1 MISFKCSTC
10 GQQIT
15 VADDQIGRTT
25 VCVRCRQPITIREP
39 SPEPARVG
47 PDVAGGTPT
56 PINEP
61 VPSWSE
67 PTRDFSGA
75 PESATLPPRDARS
88 PTPVQVPA
96 GLSPEYYDFLAP
108 AQDPGELGRLGPY
121 RVLGVLGT
129 GGMGVVFRAQD
140 PQLERPVALKVML
153 PALAASP
160 SAKQR
165 FLREARA
172 AAALDDDHIV
182 QIYQVGE
189 DRGIPFLA
197 MQFLKGETLDALLRR
212 VNHLPVPEAVRIG
225 REIAEGLAAAHA
237 QGLIHRDIK
246 PANIWLEAAQAGSD
260 RAGRVK
266 ILDFGLAR
274 AVVPDQQIT
283 QSGAILGT
291 PAYMSPEQSGG
302 KTIDH
307 RADLFSLGCVLY
319 QTATG
324 VSPFQSSDPVTT
336 LIAVA
341 TEQPRPLREIDP
353 AIPAELDDLVMRL
366 LAKDPASRP
375 GSAGYVVEALRSI
388 EKSTPASGV
397 AAAINEVIGHSIL
410 RSIEWL
416 RSRRSGKS
424 ATPPPASR
432 RIPTASL
439 PPLTVA
445 PVYTTP
451 IPDYSRP
458 RRSRFKRF
466 VLIFVAIFILYQIVR
481 SRDRGPVT
489 ITVSDDGK
497 VHVSKG
503 KDGRLDPAVPSPAM
517 KVAKAALIEKYGP
530 TDWVLKSSELRGP
543 KAAVFSGELG
553 EGHEAKKFRVYVKI
567 PDKKTRWQLDHI
579 ELDSKDASGE
589 GSDDS

>member
-25 VCVRCRQPITIREP
+25 MCVRCRQPIIIREP

-47 PDVAGGTPT
+47 RDGGPSTPVD
-56 PINEP
+56 EP
-61 VPSWSE
+61 MPSWSE

-75 PESATLPPRDARS
+75 PESPTLPPRDAKS
-88 PTPVQVPA
+88 PTPAQVPA

-108 AQDPGELGRLGPY
+108 AQGPGELGRLGPY
-121 RVLGVLGT
+121 HVLGVLGA

-140 PQLERPVALKVML
+140 PQLERSVALKAML

-274 AVVPDQQIT
+274 AVTPDQQIT

-302 KTIDH
+302 KAVDH
-307 RADLFSLGCVLY
+307 RADLFSLGCVIY

-341 TEQPRPLREIDP
+341 TQQPRSLFEIDP
-353 AIPAELDDLVMRL
+353 AIPTELDDLVMRL
-366 LAKDPASRP
+366 LCKDPAGRP
-375 GSAGYVVEALRSI
+375 ASAGHVVESLRSI
-388 EKSTPASGV
+388 EKVTPASGV
-397 AAAINEVIGHSIL
+397 ASAINDVISHSIQ
-410 RSIEWL
+410 RSIQWL
-416 RSRRSGKS
+416 RSRRSSSS
-424 ATPPPASR
+424 ATPPASR

-439 PPLTVA
+439 PPLAVE
-445 PVYTTP
+445 PVYQTP
-451 IPDYSRP
+451 IADYSRA
-458 RRSRFKRF
+458 RRSRIKRLI
-466 VLIFVAIFILYQIVR
+466 LIFIAIFVLYQIIR
-481 SRDRGPVT
+481 SRDRSAENVT
-489 ITVSDDGK
+489 LEFPGGSKLHINDD
-497 VHVSKG
+497 KG
-503 KDGRLDPAVPSPAM
+503 VRWDPGVSPAAK
-517 KVAKAALIEKYGP
+517 KVAETALKKEYGP
-530 TDWVLKSSELRGP
+530 TAWVLKSSRMVGP
-543 KAAVFSGELG
+543 NVADFLG
-553 EGHEAKKFRVYVKI
+553 EITEGHPSKFKVRVYL
-567 PDKKTRWQLDHI
+567 PPKKTRWEVQYIKIDK
-579 ELDSKDASGE
+579 EDATDE
-589 GSDDS
+589 ASDDS

>member
-1 MISFKCSTC
+1 MITFKCSTC

-25 VCVRCRQPITIREP
+25 VCVRCRQPIVIREP

-47 PDVAGGTPT
+47 PDGGPSTPL
-56 PINEP
+56 NEP
-61 VPSWSE
+61 MPSWSE

-75 PESATLPPRDARS
+75 PESATLPPRDAQS
-88 PTPVQVPA
+88 PTPVQIPA
-96 GLSPEYYDFLAP
+96 GISPEYYDFLLP
-108 AQDPGELGRLGPY
+108 AQGPGELGRLGPY
-121 RVLGVLGT
+121 RVLGVLGAC
-129 GGMGVVFRAQD
+129 GMGVVFRAQD
-140 PQLERPVALKVML
+140 PQLERPVALKAML

-182 QIYQVGE
+182 QIFQVGE

-212 VNHLPVPEAVRIG
+212 VNHLPVSEAARIG
-225 REIAEGLAAAHA
+225 REIAEGLTAAHA

-274 AVVPDQQIT
+274 AVTPDHQIT

-302 KTIDH
+302 KAVDH

-366 LAKDPASRP
+366 LAKDPANRP
-375 GSAGYVVEALRSI
+375 SSAGYVVESLRAI

-397 AAAINEVIGHSIL
+397 AAAINDVISHSIQ

-416 RSRRSGKS
+416 RTRRSNRS

-439 PPLTVA
+439 PPLTVE
-445 PVYTTP
+445 PVYQAPT
-451 IPDYSRP
+451 PDYSRS
-458 RRSRFKRF
+458 RRSRIKRF
-466 VLIFVAIFILYQIVR
+466 VLIFIAVFVLYQIVK
-481 SRDRGPVT
+481 SRDHAPLNVT
-489 ITVSDDGK
+489 IDDQGVHLSLPALTAAQKTV
-497 VHVSKG
+497 
-503 KDGRLDPAVPSPAM
+503 
-517 KVAKAALIEKYGP
+517 KAELKEKYGNRK
-530 TDWVLKSSELRGP
+530 WVLKPGEMIGP
-543 KAAVFSGELG
+543 NRAMFSGEIRQG
-553 EGHEAKKFRVYVKI
+553 DKSTPFRVLVRVPAGKTDWEVEGI
-567 PDKKTRWQLDHI
+567 DEGDAAEQGPD
-579 ELDSKDASGE
+579 
-589 GSDDS
+589 GS

>member
-15 VADDQIGRTT
+15 VADDQIGRSTI
-25 VCVRCRQPITIREP
+25 CVRCRQPIIIRQP

-47 PDVAGGTPT
+47 PDAGAGPSTPV
-56 PINEP
+56 NEP
-61 VPSWSE
+61 MPSWSE

-75 PESATLPPRDARS
+75 PESPTLPPRDAKS

-108 AQDPGELGRLGPY
+108 AQGQGELGRLGPY
-121 RVLGVLGT
+121 RVLGVLGA

-140 PQLERPVALKVML
+140 PQLERPVALKAML

-165 FLREARA
+165 FLREAKA

-274 AVVPDQQIT
+274 AVIPDQQIT

-302 KTIDH
+302 KAIDH
-307 RADLFSLGCVLY
+307 RTDLFSLGCVIY

-341 TEQPRPLREIDP
+341 TEQARSLREIDP
-353 AIPAELDDLVMRL
+353 AIPAELDELVMRL
-366 LAKDPASRP
+366 LSKDPTSRP
-375 GSAGYVVEALRSI
+375 SSAGYVVESLRSI
-388 EKSTPASGV
+388 EKATPTSGV
-397 AAAINEVIGHSIL
+397 AAAINDVLSHGIQ
-410 RSIEWL
+410 RSIEWF
-416 RSRRSGKS
+416 RSRRSGGL

-432 RIPTASL
+432 RIPTTSS
-439 PPLTVA
+439 PPLTVE
-445 PVYTTP
+445 PVYQTP
-451 IPDYSRP
+451 TPDYSRSKRTRI
-458 RRSRFKRF
+458 RRV
-466 VLIFVAIFILYQIVR
+466 VLIFIAVFVLYQIVK
-481 SRDRGPVT
+481 SRDHKPDNVT
-489 ITVSDDGK
+489 VDTPFGKFHISDDEG
-497 VHVSKG
+497 VRVDSQ
-503 KDGRLDPAVPSPAM
+503 VP
-517 KVAKAALIEKYGP
+517 KAAQKAVNAELKKKYGSR
-530 TDWVLKSSELRGP
+530 DWVLKSSEMVGP
-543 KAAVFSGELG
+543 NRAVFLG
-553 EGHEAKKFRVYVKI
+553 QIRDGDKSTPFRVRVHLPAKKTHWEVEGI
-567 PDKKTRWQLDHI
+567 DEDNPTEQ
-579 ELDSKDASGE
+579 